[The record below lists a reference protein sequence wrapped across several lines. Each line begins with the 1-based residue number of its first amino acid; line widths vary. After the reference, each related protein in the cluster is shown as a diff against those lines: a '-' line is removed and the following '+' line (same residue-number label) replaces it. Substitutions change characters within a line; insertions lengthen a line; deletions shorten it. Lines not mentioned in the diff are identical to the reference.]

1 MKLNDLKQLYEID
14 DSQWLE
20 ETVKLINNHQLQE
33 LDLENLVEE
42 LENSGRERK
51 NASGR
56 GDQDVQTVAKFLN
69 PQS

>member
-1 MKLNDLKQLYEID
+1 MIYIKQLYEID

-56 GDQDVQTVAKFLN
+56 GDQDVQTVEKFLN

>member
-56 GDQDVQTVAKFLN
+56 GDQDVQTVEKFLN